1 MNPMRA
7 FALLA
12 VLALPLPCLAQTFQF
27 DTPIAGDTVPVKVE
41 LEEVPAGVRISV
53 SIEPGS
59 GDLLGFFANVSD
71 ERILRDLDVVDPSG
85 VVRDSQFAA
94 NAVSKVGSG
103 NNLLPARDWD
113 LGLQLGRPGS
123 AGGVL
128 TSASFTLRA
137 RGLPPGSLTPAMLT
151 SARSGSFVLGVRI
164 QSTSGP
170 QGSSKMGLDAA
181 LPTVRILVPATGALL
196 ATHRVDV
203 AGLVSAGA
211 TVQVTAVNT
220 VDATHQNDMFAGLG
234 VLLNEGLNTIVA
246 TATNGSGTASDQ
258 VTVFVDTT
266 PPVITLFQ
274 PANGQETSDVVA
286 ILVGTAEDANGIAAV
301 FVQDVP
307 AELGENGLFDVAV
320 PLVPGANTITVQAV
334 DNLGNIGTAQV
345 VVIQIEGD
353 PQPN

>member
-1 MNPMRA
+1 
-7 FALLA
+7 
-12 VLALPLPCLAQTFQF
+12 
-27 DTPIAGDTVPVKVE
+27 
-41 LEEVPAGVRISV
+41 
-53 SIEPGS
+53 
-59 GDLLGFFANVSD
+59 
-71 ERILRDLDVVDPSG
+71 
-85 VVRDSQFAA
+85 
-94 NAVSKVGSG
+94 
-103 NNLLPARDWD
+103 
-113 LGLQLGRPGS
+113 
-123 AGGVL
+123 
-128 TSASFTLRA
+128 
-137 RGLPPGSLTPAMLT
+137 
-151 SARSGSFVLGVRI
+151 
-164 QSTSGP
+164 
-170 QGSSKMGLDAA
+170 
-181 LPTVRILVPATGALL
+181 
-196 ATHRVDV
+196 
-203 AGLVSAGA
+203 
-211 TVQVTAVNT
+211 
-220 VDATHQNDMFAGLG
+220 MFAGLG